1 MKINKFTFRIA
12 ALSTVFALGV
22 GLIINA
28 NMPHTELDAS
38 NYSVR
43 SVPTTINLN
52 DASES
57 TIRGYYASLN
67 NLSENERKGTNLL
80 KNLKPILKNGQK
92 YLSYGSSATTAVW
105 KAYEIVDR
113 DWVKSPASAISGYN
127 AQTNT
132 ITGYVYGTSNSS
144 TGTNPYIHALYVNRD
159 VNNQT
164 RAWGNHNQNQWGIN
178 QEHLWAKSCGFQ
190 DESPAAGARG
200 DLMHLWAGNGRVN
213 GDTHS
218 NYYYGYVDT
227 TKTYNNAG
235 SYASTLSGNLR
246 GYSKTLGGSVTVFE
260 PQDSDKGD
268 IARAIFYMAARYNYL
283 SGSDSDGIDAG
294 NPNLEIVNN
303 VTSWQSNGYQSS
315 TTRTGKMGIIQD
327 LLKWNEIDP
336 PDEFEI
342 HRNNLCYNNFTNNRN
357 PFIDFPGWAN
367 AIWGTVDANGNYNST
382 PTTYATPATDT
393 IGSSTANP
401 VFSISNTQLNLQV
414 GGIASLS
421 ATNADGDITWSIGN
435 SAIAS
440 LNRTTTE
447 NDENVTITAL
457 SAGSTTITATNGN
470 QSLTCN
476 LTVAEQAMEISLDRS
491 TASIEV
497 GQTITLVATTT
508 PNNAQITWLSSD
520 EGVAIVSNGVITGLS
535 AGTTVITAKLSD
547 SVKAQCTVTVT
558 GNGGSGE
565 QSSLEIA
572 TSISAGDTVYLSA
585 DAAGMQFNGISS
597 TSTKYGLG
605 ASYEDEPDVDTYA
618 LEVAT
623 GTNNGTYAFK
633 IKEGNNA
640 NKYLSW
646 ASGNSLTTG
655 SSIDTNSSWHVDFD
669 NAGNATIKN
678 SADQTRVIWWNVS
691 DPRFACYTG
700 KSNGTGFKYTQ
711 LWKLITS
718 VEEYV
723 EDYLDSVE
731 SIKAI
736 GGNETSNTSTETF
749 TAAITFADLNLTN
762 STRYPSFDIV
772 DGITVQFA
780 GTSNTGTYYDIG
792 NAIRI
797 YGNGYIFIE
806 SDFNITQIAFDWD
819 TSESGHVPDH
829 DYSNT
834 GEYDISTHIWTG
846 SATAIE
852 IIRPYTSGVGHWRLK
867 GFSMTYEV
875 QETSTTVDHA
885 YMEFGIAI
893 PVSDWDAINANDD
906 WEITDYGVMFVKE
919 TTLENTYGAS
929 SVEEAYYNGDYL
941 KDVHKGNGEDP
952 YSILDMYIFTAKLSI
967 NNESNYD
974 VVYCAAS
981 YIVVNDTYYFLRE
994 ERESIRSLA
1003 AQSIGQ
1009 GTSELSDD
1017 ALTILKGNYGG

>member
-1 MKINKFTFRIA
+1 MKMNKKTIA
-12 ALSTVFALGV
+12 ITSLFTVFALGV

-28 NMPHTELDAS
+28 SVPHAEVDAS

-92 YLSYGSSATTAVW
+92 YLSYGGSATTAVW
-105 KAYEIVDR
+105 QAYEIVDR
-113 DWVKSPASAISGYN
+113 DWNKSPASSISGYN

-132 ITGYVYGTSNSS
+132 ITGYVYGKSNSNVGS
-144 TGTNPYIHALYVNRD
+144 NPYIHALYVNRN
-159 VNNQT
+159 VENQQ
-164 RAWGNHNQNQWGIN
+164 RAWGNHNQVQWGIN

-294 NPNLEIVNN
+294 NPNLEIVND
-303 VTSWQSNGYQSS
+303 VTSWQNNGYQST

-342 HRNNLCYNNFTNNRN
+342 HRNNLCYNNFTKNRN
-357 PFIDFPGWAN
+357 PFIDYPSWAN

-382 PTTYATPATDT
+382 PATFATPSTDA
-393 IGSSTANP
+393 IGSSTVNP
-401 VFSISNTQLNLQV
+401 VFSISNTQLNLEV
-414 GGIASLS
+414 GETATLS
-421 ATNADGDITWSIGN
+421 ATNADGNITWSVDN

-440 LNRTTTE
+440 LDKTTTV
-447 NDENVTITAL
+447 NNGNVTITAL

-476 LTVAEQAMEISLDRS
+476 LTVSEQTMEISLDRS

-508 PNNAQITWLSSD
+508 PNNAQVTWLSSD
-520 EGVAIVSNGVITGLS
+520 EDVAIVSNGVITGLS

-558 GNGGSGE
+558 SNGGSGE
-565 QSSLEIA
+565 QSSIEIA
-572 TSISAGDTVYLSA
+572 TSISAGDTVYLTANSA
-585 DAAGMQFNGISS
+585 DMQFNGISS

-605 ASYEDEPDVDTYA
+605 VSFEDEPDTDTYA

-623 GTNNGTYAFK
+623 GANNGTYAFK

-646 ASGNSLTTG
+646 TSGNSLTTG
-655 SSIDTNSSWHVDFD
+655 NSIDTNSSWYVDFD
-669 NAGNATIKN
+669 NAGNVTIKN

-700 KSNGTGFKYTQ
+700 KSNGSSYYFTQ
-711 LWKLITS
+711 LWKVAAPIE
-718 VEEYV
+718 EEYV

-731 SIKAI
+731 SLMAI
-736 GGNETSNTSTETF
+736 GGNETSTGSTQNGPKTIDFSTLGLTSGAQYTEPFDGDGF
-749 TAAITFADLNLTN
+749 TVTFAGGGNDGKYYDTGTGIRTYGDGTITIH
-762 STRYPSFDIV
+762 SEETIT
-772 DGITVQFA
+772 GITMTWS
-780 GTSNTGTYYDIG
+780 GTNKPENGNVVDVGTYD
-792 NAIRI
+792 A
-797 YGNGYIFIE
+797 
-806 SDFNITQIAFDWD
+806 S
-819 TSESGHVPDH
+819 
-829 DYSNT
+829 T
-834 GEYDISTHIWTG
+834 GVWTG
-846 SATAIE
+846 SENTIVFT
-852 IIRPYTSGVGHWRLK
+852 RPSGSGHWRLQAVTVT
-867 GFSMTYEV
+867 FDNSQVPTV
-875 QETSTTVDHA
+875 TVDHA
-885 YMEFGIAI
+885 YMEFGITI
-893 PVSDWDAINANDD
+893 PVSDWDAINANED
-906 WEITDYGVMFVKE
+906 WEIADYGVMFVKK
-919 TTLENTYGAS
+919 TTLEDTYHAS

-941 KDVHKGNGEDP
+941 KDVHKGNGENP

-981 YIVVNDTYYFLRE
+981 YIVVNDTYYFLKE

>member
-1 MKINKFTFRIA
+1 MKMNKKTIGIA
-12 ALSTVFALGV
+12 SLFTVFALGI
-22 GLIINA
+22 GLIINSSV
-28 NMPHTELDAS
+28 PHTEVDAS

-57 TIRGYYASLN
+57 TIRSYYASLN
-67 NLSENERKGTNLL
+67 DLSENERKGTNLL

-92 YLSYGSSATTAVW
+92 YLSYGGSATTAVW
-105 KAYEIVDR
+105 QAYEIVDR
-113 DWVKSPASAISGYN
+113 DWNKSPASSISGYN

-132 ITGYVYGTSNSS
+132 ITGYVYGKSNSNVGS
-144 TGTNPYIHALYVNRD
+144 NPYVHALYVNRN
-159 VNNQT
+159 VENQQ
-164 RAWGNHNQNQWGIN
+164 RAWGNHNQVQWGIN

-235 SYASTLSGNLR
+235 SYASTLSGNLK

-260 PQDSDKGD
+260 PQNSDKGD

-294 NPNLEIVNN
+294 NPNLEIVND
-303 VTSWQSNGYQSS
+303 VTSWQNNGYQS
-315 TTRTGKMGIIQD
+315 TTSRTGKMGIIQD

-342 HRNNLCYNNFTNNRN
+342 HRNNLCYNNFTKNRN
-357 PFIDFPGWAN
+357 PFIDFPSWAN

-382 PTTYATPATDT
+382 PATYATPSTDA
-393 IGSSTANP
+393 IGSSTVNP

-414 GGIASLS
+414 GETATLS
-421 ATNADGDITWSIGN
+421 ATNADGNITWSIGN
-435 SAIAS
+435 GAIAS
-440 LNRTTTE
+440 LNKTTTQ
-447 NDENVTITAL
+447 NNQSVTITAL

-476 LTVAEQAMEISLDRS
+476 LTVSAQTMEISLDRS

-508 PNNAQITWLSSD
+508 PNNAQVTWLSSD

-547 SVKAQCTVTVT
+547 SVNAQCTITVT
-558 GNGGSGE
+558 SNGGSGE

-572 TSISAGDTVYLSA
+572 TSISAGDTVYLTANSA
-585 DAAGMQFNGISS
+585 DMQFNGISS

-605 ASYEDEPDVDTYA
+605 VSFEDEPDADTYA
-618 LEVAT
+618 LEVNT
-623 GTNNGTYAFK
+623 GANNGTYAFK

-646 ASGNSLTTG
+646 ISGNSLTTG
-655 SSIDTNSSWHVDFD
+655 NSIDTNSSWYVDFD
-669 NAGNATIKN
+669 NAGNATIKS

-700 KSNGTGFKYTQ
+700 KTNGSSYYCTQ
-711 LWKLITS
+711 LWKVAAPIE
-718 VEEYV
+718 EEYV

-731 SIKAI
+731 SLKAI
-736 GGNETSNTSTETF
+736 GGNETSTGETNTLVFENAGLANGEDILNVAIGSVTLNSNKGTNTNNSPKYYTTGKSMRIYPGNTF
-749 TAAITFADLNLTN
+749 TFTSSKTITEIVFTYTQRDGNDLSVSSGTLSNDTWSGEATSITFQSIAPA
-762 STRYPSFDIV
+762 STQLRISEIE
-772 DGITVQFA
+772 ITCE
-780 GTSNTGTYYDIG
+780 D
-792 NAIRI
+792 
-797 YGNGYIFIE
+797 
-806 SDFNITQIAFDWD
+806 
-819 TSESGHVPDH
+819 
-829 DYSNT
+829 
-834 GEYDISTHIWTG
+834 G
-846 SATAIE
+846 SA
-852 IIRPYTSGVGHWRLK
+852 V
-867 GFSMTYEV
+867 
-875 QETSTTVDHA
+875 TVDHA
-885 YMEFGIAI
+885 YMEFGITI

-906 WEITDYGVMFVKE
+906 WEITDYGVMFVKK
-919 TTLENTYGAS
+919 TTLENTYHAS

-952 YSILDMYIFTAKLSI
+952 YSVLDMYIFTAKLSI

-981 YIVVNDTYYFLRE
+981 YIVVNDTYYFLKE

>member
-1 MKINKFTFRIA
+1 MKTNKHTIKIA

-28 NMPHTELDAS
+28 SVPHTEVDAS

-92 YLSYGSSATTAVW
+92 YLSYGGSATTAVW
-105 KAYEIVDR
+105 QAYEIVDR
-113 DWVKSPASAISGYN
+113 DWNKSPASSISGYN

-132 ITGYVYGTSNSS
+132 ITGYVYGKSNSNVGS
-144 TGTNPYIHALYVNRD
+144 NPYIHALYVNRN
-159 VNNQT
+159 VENQQ
-164 RAWGNHNQNQWGIN
+164 RAWGNHNQVQWGIN

-213 GDTHS
+213 GDVHS
-218 NYYYGYVDT
+218 NYYYGYVDKA
-227 TKTYNNAG
+227 KTYYDAR

-246 GYSKTLGGSVTVFE
+246 GYSKSLGGSVTVFE

-303 VTSWQSNGYQSS
+303 VTSWQSSGYQSS

-342 HRNNLCYNNFTNNRN
+342 HRNNLCYNNFTKNRN
-357 PFIDFPGWAN
+357 PFIDFPSWAN
-367 AIWGTVDANGNYNST
+367 AIWGTVDANGSYNST
-382 PTTYATPATDT
+382 PTSYATPSTDT

-414 GGIASLS
+414 GGTATLS
-421 ATNADGDITWSIGN
+421 ATNADGSITWSVGN

-440 LNRTTTE
+440 LNQTTTE
-447 NDENVTITAL
+447 NNEGVTITAL

-470 QSLTCN
+470 QVLTCN

-508 PNNAQITWLSSD
+508 PNNAQVTWLSSD
-520 EGVAIVSNGVITGLS
+520 ESVAVVSNGVITGLS

-547 SVKAQCTVTVT
+547 SVNAQCTVTVT
-558 GNGGSGE
+558 NNGGGGE

-605 ASYEDEPDVDTYA
+605 VSYEDEPDADTYA
-618 LEVAT
+618 LEVNT
-623 GTNNGTYAFK
+623 GISNGTYAFK

-646 ASGNSLTTG
+646 TSGNSLTTG
-655 SSIDTNSSWHVDFD
+655 NSIDTNSSWYVDFD

-700 KSNGTGFKYTQ
+700 KTNGNSYYYTQ
-711 LWKLITS
+711 LWKAAAPIE
-718 VEEYV
+718 EEYV

-731 SIKAI
+731 SLKAI
-736 GGNETSNTSTETF
+736 GGNESTTTETQTETNTLVFENAGLENGENVLNVAIGSVTLNSSKGTNSSGNSPKYYTTGKSMRIYPGNTF
-749 TAAITFADLNLTN
+749 TFTSSKNITEIVFTFSQGDENDLSVSTGTLSGNTWSGNSTSITFESVLT
-762 STRYPSFDIV
+762 SDQTRISRIEVSY
-772 DGITVQFA
+772 DG
-780 GTSNTGTYYDIG
+780 D
-792 NAIRI
+792 
-797 YGNGYIFIE
+797 
-806 SDFNITQIAFDWD
+806 
-819 TSESGHVPDH
+819 
-829 DYSNT
+829 
-834 GEYDISTHIWTG
+834 
-846 SATAIE
+846 
-852 IIRPYTSGVGHWRLK
+852 
-867 GFSMTYEV
+867 
-875 QETSTTVDHA
+875 ETETLSVDHA
-885 YMEFGIAI
+885 YMEFGIII

-906 WEITDYGVMFVKE
+906 WEITDYGVMFVKK
-919 TTLENTYGAS
+919 TTLENTYHAS

-981 YIVVNDTYYFLRE
+981 YIVVNDTYYFLKE